1 MMKKTEIEIA
11 ADAIKYCKIELLKLR
26 RLILQAE
33 LGETKRPVSECML
46 EHWRYEAARLEV
58 ILGESE
64 EMPIPFWRR

>member
-1 MMKKTEIEIA
+1 MRKTNIEIA
-11 ADAIKYCKIELLKLR
+11 ADAIRYCKAELLKLR

-33 LGETKRPVSECML
+33 LGETKRPVSEGML
-46 EHWRYEAARLEV
+46 EQWRYEAAKLEF